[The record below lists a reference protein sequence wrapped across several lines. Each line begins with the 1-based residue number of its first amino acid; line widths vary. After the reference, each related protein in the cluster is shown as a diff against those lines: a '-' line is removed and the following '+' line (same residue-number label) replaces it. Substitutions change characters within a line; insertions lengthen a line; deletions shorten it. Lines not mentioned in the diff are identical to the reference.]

1 MGSLRLISGG
11 NTLENK
17 HLEQSEYDQ
26 FRTFLEQQCGIVLGD
41 NKLYLVKS
49 RLAPLMS
56 RFSVDSLSALVSKTL
71 SPHERQLRAAVVD
84 AMTTNETLW
93 FRDQYPFELLKTKI
107 FPEFKDLRRPVKIWS
122 AASSSGQEPY
132 SIAMSANEYQTTNPG
147 ALKMGVQIVG
157 TDISN
162 TMLDMCKNAEY
173 DALALAR
180 GLSPERKKKFFADS
194 GNGMAKVNEPI
205 RRMVNF
211 RHLNLLDSYALL
223 GKFDV
228 IFCRNVL
235 IYFSPDV
242 KAKIISQFAQALNP
256 NGYLFLGASESMAG
270 LNNDFDMLRCNPGI
284 IYQKKS

>member
-1 MGSLRLISGG
+1 M
-11 NTLENK
+11 ENK
-17 HLEQSEYDQ
+17 HLQQSEYDQ

-49 RLAPLMS
+49 RLAPLMA
-56 RFSVDSLSALVSKTL
+56 RFGVDTLSALVSKTL

-93 FRDQYPFELLKTKI
+93 FRDAYPFELLKTKI
-107 FPEFKDLRRPVKIWS
+107 FPEFNDLRRPIKIWS

-132 SIAMSANEYQTTNPG
+132 SIAMSASEHQSKSAGN
-147 ALKMGVQIVG
+147 LKMGVQITG

-180 GLSPERKKKFFADS
+180 GLSAERRKKFFKDS
-194 GNGMAKVNEPI
+194 GNGMAQVVDPVKK
-205 RRMVNF
+205 MVNF
-211 RHLNLLDSYALL
+211 RHLNLLDSYALM

-256 NGYLFLGASESMAG
+256 KGYLFLGASESMAG
-270 LNNDFDMLRCNPGI
+270 LSDSFEMIRCNPGI
-284 IYQKKS
+284 IYQKKQ

>member
-1 MGSLRLISGG
+1 
-11 NTLENK
+11 LENK
-17 HLEQSEYDQ
+17 QLQQSEYDQ

-49 RLAPLMS
+49 RLAPLMA
-56 RFSVDSLSALVSKTL
+56 RFGVDSLSALVAKTL

-93 FRDQYPFELLKTKI
+93 FRDSYPFELLKTKI
-107 FPEFKDLRRPVKIWS
+107 FPEFKDLRRGIKIWS

-132 SIAMSANEYQTTNPG
+132 SIAMAASEYQSQNPG
-147 ALKMGVQIVG
+147 ALKMGTQIVG

-173 DALALAR
+173 DSLALAR
-180 GLSPERKKKFFADS
+180 GLSVERRNKFFQDS
-194 GNGMAKVNEPI
+194 GNGMARVTDPV

-211 RHLNLLDSYALL
+211 RHLNLLDSYALM

-235 IYFSPDV
+235 IYFSPEV
-242 KAKIISQFAQALNP
+242 KAKIISQFAQALNSK
-256 NGYLFLGASESMAG
+256 GYLFLGASESMAG
-270 LNNDFDMLRCNPGI
+270 LSDEFDMIRCNPGI